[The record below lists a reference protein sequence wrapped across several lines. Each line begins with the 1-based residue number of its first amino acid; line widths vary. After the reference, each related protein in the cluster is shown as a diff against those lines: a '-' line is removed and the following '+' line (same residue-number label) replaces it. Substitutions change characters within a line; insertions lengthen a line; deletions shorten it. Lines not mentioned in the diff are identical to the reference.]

1 MQTYSALTSRF
12 EHLQDHMQTVFF
24 SRLGMPENLEEIG
37 TADFTIRWEVSY
49 NEGEHAAIDAHS
61 YDELGEL
68 LQQKVGSILKEKSAD
83 IARITHSSVHH
94 KTKYEPFVSE
104 ISGEYE
110 AILYKLV

>member
-1 MQTYSALTSRF
+1 MQN
-12 EHLQDHMQTVFF
+12 VFF
-24 SRLGMPENLEEIG
+24 SRLGMPENIEEIG
-37 TADFTIRWEVSY
+37 NVEFTIRWEVSY
-49 NEGEHAAIDAHS
+49 KEGDHAAIDAHS

-68 LQQKVGSILKEKSAD
+68 LQQKASAILKEKSAD

-104 ISGEYE
+104 ISGDYE